1 MGSPGERN
9 GGWTY
14 SINGFA
20 FAVLYCSRPT
30 GSRNQRTELTF
41 SPSKSTTSKSS
52 SRSLEE
58 RTQPVCCLL
67 QGYWDNADLVPLS
80 NHALLTLYHISNA
93 IYHWTH
99 PYPTIP
105 QTAARIKKTTL
116 KAKPHST
123 TSSKSKAS
131 SKNTTVTKFKIR
143 CSRYLYT
150 LLVNDAEKA
159 EKLKQSLPPG
169 RSLFQQE

>member
-1 MGSPGERN
+1 M
-9 GGWTY
+9 
-14 SINGFA
+14 SINITK
-20 FAVLYCSRPT
+20 R
-30 GSRNQRTELTF
+30 
-41 SPSKSTTSKSS
+41 
-52 SRSLEE
+52 
-58 RTQPVCCLL
+58 
-67 QGYWDNADLVPLS
+67 
-80 NHALLTLYHISNA
+80 SNA
-93 IYHWTH
+93 LYYHFT
-99 PYPTIP
+99 P
-105 QTAARIKKTTL
+105 TAARIKKTTL

-169 RSLFQQE
+169 QSISIARGDGVVY

>member
-1 MGSPGERN
+1 M
-9 GGWTY
+9 
-14 SINGFA
+14 
-20 FAVLYCSRPT
+20 RPT
-30 GSRNQRTELTF
+30 LISNVYHQT
-41 SPSKSTTSKSS
+41 P
-52 SRSLEE
+52 
-58 RTQPVCCLL
+58 
-67 QGYWDNADLVPLS
+67 NA
-80 NHALLTLYHISNA
+80 LTLPL
-93 IYHWTH
+93 H
-99 PYPTIP
+99 P
-105 QTAARIKKTTL
+105 TAARIKKTTL

-169 RSLFQQE
+169 ESPFTMEVKRANDQDSRLRRSPSREHPRRSNLFY